1 MIDIRHIGYC
11 MCLLLVFSQELAG
24 QSPMTCFPSCSSA
37 EISATEHYLKAEIAL
52 LDGKQKN
59 LQVELTSLENDIAFL
74 RFNERVTQVRSVIRA
89 TNENGDR
96 GRSTSLKSS
105 EKSNE
110 RVKTLRQAILDIEKQ
125 KKVFLGHLFDL
136 ALLIPVDVKE

>member
-1 MIDIRHIGYC
+1 MIDIRYIGYC

-24 QSPMTCFPSCSSA
+24 QLPMTCFPSCSSA

-59 LQVELTSLENDIAFL
+59 LQVELTSLENDIAFI
-74 RFNERVTQVRSVIRA
+74 RFNERVTQVRSVIRT

-96 GRSTSLKSS
+96 RRSTSLKSS

-110 RVKTLRQAILDIEKQ
+110 RVNTLRQAILDIEKQ
-125 KKVFLGHLFDL
+125 KKVFLGHLSDL